1 MSDIRHPALPVLSI
15 QAIRRMPAYL
25 VHLRNLQEINQQNVS
40 AAKVA
45 DHFGL
50 SEIQVRKDFA
60 AVSSTPGKPKAGF
73 SIDALIE
80 SIELFLGF
88 RNTKDAVLVGVGS
101 LGRALLNYGGFT
113 PYGLNIV
120 AAFDNAPALVGTQIN
135 HKWVLSD
142 DKVSETCQRLG
153 VRIGIITV
161 PAQHAQLV
169 CDQLVAGGVRALW
182 NFAPIHLSV
191 PDGVLVQNEDMAVS
205 LALLSKHLEHTFTEA
220 NAAQSYD
227 GD

>member
-1 MSDIRHPALPVLSI
+1 MSENHHPALPILSI
-15 QAIRRMPAYL
+15 QAIRRMPAY
-25 VHLRNLQEINQQNVS
+25 VVYLRNLQGLGQQNVS

-50 SEIQVRKDFA
+50 SEIQVRKDFS
-60 AVSSTPGKPKAGF
+60 AVSSTPGKPKTGF
-73 SIDALIE
+73 FIDALIE

-101 LGRALLNYGGFT
+101 LGRALLNYGGFS

-120 AAFDNAPALVGTQIN
+120 AAFDNAPTLVGMQIN
-135 HKWVLSD
+135 HKLVLSD
-142 DKVSETCQRLG
+142 DKVSETCLRLAI
-153 VRIGIITV
+153 RIGIITV

-205 LALLSKHLEHTFTEA
+205 LALLSKHLEDTFTEG
-220 NAAQSYD
+220 NTAQ
-227 GD
+227 